1 MLTKGQP
8 HEKLR
13 QFLGVPMHAGTR
25 SSTLMSN
32 FGDPFPPPSLR
43 QENSHCCSPPPP
55 ILGQSGRKTSSNLAR
70 RKTNA
75 KPKQHNSGLSFM
87 VSPLASVNNG
97 ACRGAVNSGVQA
109 FIASLDWSLRPGF
122 ESKSGTSQVPHS
134 QRTHATFDQTHLA
147 GAGRE

>member
-8 HEKLR
+8 HGTTAPISR
-13 QFLGVPMHAGTR
+13 GPHARRHALFYADVQLWR
-25 SSTLMSN
+25 SLSS
-32 FGDPFPPPSLR
+32 SLFAPR
-43 QENSHCCSPPPP
+43 KQPLLQSPPP

-75 KPKQHNSGLSFM
+75 KPKQQNSGLSFM

-122 ESKSGTSQVPHS
+122 ESKSGTSQVPHAPPKGPMPPL
-134 QRTHATFDQTHLA
+134 TKPILLVP
-147 GAGRE
+147 